1 MDKRD
6 QEIDTA
12 TIQSWKLFPTSSLSR
27 QTLLL
32 DRSMLGGNTI
42 FYPLTYSHRILGLQ
56 LRANDKYYNLPI

>member
-12 TIQSWKLFPTSSLSR
+12 RIQSWRLFPTSSLSN
-27 QTLLL
+27 QT
-32 DRSMLGGNTI
+32 MLMEKSIQGVPTI
-42 FYPLTYSHRILGLQ
+42 YDPLMYCHRVLGLQ